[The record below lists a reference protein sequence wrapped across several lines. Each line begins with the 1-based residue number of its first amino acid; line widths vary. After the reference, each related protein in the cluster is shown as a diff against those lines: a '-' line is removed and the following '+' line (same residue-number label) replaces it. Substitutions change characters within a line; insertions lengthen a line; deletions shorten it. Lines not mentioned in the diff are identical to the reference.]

1 MRGQQ
6 SNDSVLV
13 AIEAIYGLL
22 KWVPARLAML
32 GYALSGSFDDA
43 MNAWRGELPE
53 QGVPIDQRNDELI
66 ARVGKAAMTA
76 YLDEPS
82 NSSAAARNSMRV
94 VRRTV
99 FIWVTVIAIL
109 TLFGWAL

>member
-1 MRGQQ
+1 
-6 SNDSVLV
+6 
-13 AIEAIYGLL
+13 
-22 KWVPARLAML
+22 ML

-43 MNAWRGELPE
+43 MNAWRGELPVA
-53 QGVPIDQRNDELI
+53 GMPIDQRNDRLI
-66 ARVGKAAMTA
+66 ARVGRAAMTG